1 MTDFD
6 ASQRLSELRSIFSDG
21 RYWNHDPSVENDPA
35 SVRDIACSHHPV
47 NSYCNVNDFGA
58 CGCNCFDGK
67 IQCAGFAYY
76 MAYRVFGTYPTA
88 STKYANYNG
97 YTDNNGWIYY
107 TNENAAGIS
116 LAPGDII
123 RKNGHSAIVHTVT
136 RNSETGSATVNVAE
150 VWGGINCEINW
161 GSFNDGVINGVTN
174 ESSLTAAGSGLE
186 YIIKAPKSNDTV
198 RYTVRLYRNYSD
210 SDTEQVNTMY
220 LEAGKTYSENG
231 ITLPILSRENYLFAG
246 WFTDPVG
253 GTQHTA
259 NTTVPAVDYPL
270 YAQWIPLRTVRFY
283 RNYSDSD
290 TVQLDIKYLEA
301 GKTYSENGVT
311 LYTPPREDYRFDGW
325 FTDRVGGT
333 QHTLDTIV
341 HGYDYDL
348 YAHWTRVY
356 VNISYYRNHSDSD
369 TTVYVKKHNADTVYG
384 DSLLDLSSLDGWA
397 RDNYKFAGWYTDREG
412 GTQHTA
418 DSIIKTYDHP
428 LFARWKR
435 VGTIHYM
442 RNYTVNDDKDIS
454 RIGVEDE
461 PLNARPMPH
470 YDDYE
475 TDDAYYTFDGW
486 YTSRSGGIRYTES
499 SIFPNV
505 ADLYLYAHWQC
516 CAKVYYMRNQSD
528 NDETCDSY
536 LQPQGQTFIS
546 QCTFD
551 DYETTDAYYK
561 FAGWYSA
568 KVGGILYEDEEIT
581 VPLQKELYLYAH
593 WVRYTRVAF
602 NEILYA
608 RQPYTR
614 DYPTGLPF
622 GSLSSPHETGYRFDG
637 WFSSWDGGTKYTA
650 QTIVPNMKNMT
661 MYAHWSQIIT
671 VYLHDNYSD
680 ASPLFIPCYAN
691 EPYGDYLDSYHPS
704 REGCEFKG
712 WYTSPDYDDG
722 DLITSSSIIPED
734 SSLTIHLYA
743 HWTVDVVYNPCGGCM
758 LGKSVY
764 TYDVG
769 ALFWKLPEVCCCEEE
784 KYFDGWYT
792 LPNGYGEKI
801 SMITAVPDHSI
812 TLYANWRPE
821 L

>member
-1 MTDFD
+1 MTDIEVKQ
-6 ASQRLSELRSIFSDG
+6 SLDG
-21 RYWNHDPSVENDPA
+21 LTALFPSGKYWQHYPSNGNSWDSLLDSAFEHSSHDYYGD
-35 SVRDIACSHHPV
+35 
-47 NSYCNVNDFGA
+47 
-58 CGCNCFDGK
+58 CGCNSFYNS
-67 IQCAGFAYY
+67 IQCAGFALY
-76 MAYRVFGTYPTA
+76 MAYRVFGHYPLIRM
-88 STKYANYNG
+88 SQGVSNG
-97 YTDNNGWIYY
+97 QVDNNGWKYY
-107 TNENAAGIS
+107 TNGHFS
-116 LAPGDII
+116 GVDLAPGDIVYQLKGNNI
-123 RKNGHSAIVHTVT
+123 THYAIVHYIDSAGNVYFAEALGSDNSRIAWGFFDDGSQYKTVAQIK
-136 RNSETGSATVNVAE
+136 SIATC
-150 VWGGINCEINW
+150 IM
-161 GSFNDGVINGVTN
+161 
-174 ESSLTAAGSGLE
+174 
-186 YIIKAPKSNDTV
+186 KAPKSNDTV
-198 RYTVRLYRNYSD
+198 RYTVQLYRNYSD
-210 SDTEQVNTMY
+210 SDTEQVDTMY

-231 ITLPILSRENYLFAG
+231 ITLPILSRENYRFAG

-301 GKTYSENGVT
+301 GKTYSENVVT
-311 LYTPPREDYRFDGW
+311 LYTPTRENYRFDGW

-348 YAHWTRVY
+348 YAHWTLIKTN
-356 VNISYYRNHSDSD
+356 VNFMRN
-369 TTVYVKKHNADTVYG
+369 
-384 DSLLDLSSLDGWA
+384 
-397 RDNYKFAGWYTDREG
+397 R
-412 GTQHTA
+412 TA
-418 DSIIKTYDHP
+418 D
-428 LFARWKR
+428 
-435 VGTIHYM
+435 
-442 RNYTVNDDKDIS
+442 DDEYKLRLKNTGETFGLLPS
-454 RIGVEDE
+454 
-461 PLNARPMPH
+461 

-475 TDDAYYTFDGW
+475 DSNVWYKFDGW
-486 YTSRSGGIRYTES
+486 YTAKSGGTKYTEE
-499 SIFPNV
+499 SIVPNV
-505 ADLYLYAHWQC
+505 ENLYVYAHWQR

-528 NDETCDSY
+528 NDETCESY

>member
-1 MTDFD
+1 MTDLEVT
-6 ASQRLSELRSIFSDG
+6 QKLSELRGTFADG
-21 RYWNHDPSVENDPA
+21 KYWNHDPAQENDPS
-35 SVRDIACSHHPV
+35 SVREIACDH
-47 NSYCNVNDFGA
+47 SYHNHSKFDGD
-58 CGCNCFDGK
+58 CGCNSFNGS

-76 MAYRVFGTYPTA
+76 LAYRVFGTYPESGA
-88 STKYANYNG
+88 QKANYNG
-97 YTDNNGWIYY
+97 YTDSNGWVYY
-107 TNENAAGIS
+107 SMENAAGIS

-123 RKNGHSAIVHTVT
+123 RKDGHSAIVY
-136 RNSETGSATVNVAE
+136 TVNRDSSSGRNIVKVAQ
-150 VWGGINCEINW
+150 VYGGVKCKIAWDKFYATTFTTDYE
-161 GSFNDGVINGVTN
+161 D
-174 ESSLTAAGSGLE
+174 ELTAAGYNLE
-186 YIIKAPKSNDTV
+186 YIIKAPKNSSGGGGSSTEV
-198 RYTVRLYRNYSD
+198 EVCFKWNYIGSP
-210 SDTEQVNTMY
+210 
-220 LEAGKTYSENG
+220 SENAYVISYEPG
-231 ITLPILSRENYLFAG
+231 LPYSQKGMPTPTREGYEFGGWCSDPEGTDIFTSSQPVPNY
-246 WFTDPVG
+246 P
-253 GTQHTA
+253 HS
-259 NTTVPAVDYPL
+259 L
-270 YAQWIPLRTVRFY
+270 YAKWIRKTIVRFM

-290 TVQLDIKYLEA
+290 TVQSDIMYLVPGKKY
-301 GKTYSENGVT
+301 SDHQGVSFF
-311 LYTPPREDYRFDGW
+311 TPPREDYRFDGW

-442 RNYTVNDDKDIS
+442 RNYTVNDDMYLS

-499 SIFPNV
+499 SLFPNV

-546 QCTFD
+546 QCTVD

-661 MYAHWSQIIT
+661 LYAHWSQIIT

>member
-6 ASQRLSELRSIFSDG
+6 VSQRLSELRSIFSDG
-21 RYWNHDPSVENDPA
+21 KYWNHDPSVENDPT
-35 SVRDIACSHHPV
+35 SVRDIACSHHPA
-47 NSYCNVNDFGA
+47 NGYCDVNDYGK
-58 CGCNCFDGK
+58 CGCNCFNDS

-76 MAYRVFGTYPTA
+76 MAYRVFGTYPRSGA
-88 STKYANYNG
+88 DKYNYNG
-97 YTDNNGWIYY
+97 YTDSNGWVYY
-107 TNENAAGIS
+107 SKENAAGIS

-150 VWGGINCEINW
+150 VWGGINCKINW
-161 GSFNDGVINGVTN
+161 GSFNGGVTN
-174 ESSLTAAGSGLE
+174 ESSLTAAGSGLQ

-198 RYTVRLYRNYSD
+198 KYTVRFYRNYSD
-210 SDTEQVNTMY
+210 SDTEQVDIMY

-231 ITLPILSRENYLFAG
+231 VTLYTPTRENYRFAG

-290 TVQLDIKYLEA
+290 TVRLDIMYLEA

-311 LYTPPREDYRFDGW
+311 LYTPTRENYRFDGWFTDRSGGTQHTAGTTVHAYSYDLYAQWIPLQTVRFYRNYSDSDTVRSDIMYLEAGKTYSENGVTLYTPTRENYRFDGW

-348 YAHWTRVY
+348 YAHWTLIKTN
-356 VNISYYRNHSDSD
+356 VNFMRN
-369 TTVYVKKHNADTVYG
+369 
-384 DSLLDLSSLDGWA
+384 
-397 RDNYKFAGWYTDREG
+397 R
-412 GTQHTA
+412 TA
-418 DSIIKTYDHP
+418 D
-428 LFARWKR
+428 
-435 VGTIHYM
+435 
-442 RNYTVNDDKDIS
+442 DDEYKLRLENTGETFGLLPS
-454 RIGVEDE
+454 
-461 PLNARPMPH
+461 

-475 TDDAYYTFDGW
+475 DSNVWYKFDGW
-486 YTSRSGGIRYTES
+486 YTAKSGGTKYTEE
-499 SIFPNV
+499 SIVPNV
-505 ADLYLYAHWQC
+505 ENLYVYAHWQR

-528 NDETCDSY
+528 NDETCESY

-661 MYAHWSQIIT
+661 LYAHWSQIIT